1 MSFTNSRSSSPSH
14 LSENSSLSSSAG
26 TPSADDLQAYHQ
38 LMSSIFPSECYLEL
52 KPSSNV
58 EKETEG
64 GVETCVDQD
73 GEKRPMTKAEK
84 QNAKKKRRKDRER
97 LAKVEEVEA
106 TREAKQT
113 QDGDSREKDQ
123 SQVVEFRLF
132 SSCPVKPISLLP
144 EAEDYPLPTNP
155 IHKLRSETE
164 MARVRKAAQE
174 CAMDAVSFEGS
185 FSNQWTK
192 RQCPPLQM
200 AFQNVPREPPDIF
213 IGVLQSTG
221 IPHTLVASRD
231 MSKKEIPS
239 VTLVHSDSALQRE
252 NNKSRNRRGHRRK
265 AHFHAPPRFWAPPI
279 GLGGKARG
287 YALGYRDSAEGRRQD
302 GYERYLRS

>member
-14 LSENSSLSSSAG
+14 LSENSSLSSSAD
-26 TPSADDLQAYHQ
+26 TPSADVLQAYHQ
-38 LMSSIFPSECYLEL
+38 LMSSIFPTECYLEL

-58 EKETEG
+58 EKEAEG

-97 LAKVEEVEA
+97 LAKG
-106 TREAKQT
+106 K
-113 QDGDSREKDQ
+113 GSKPSRWWVKRDVCLC
-123 SQVVEFRLF
+123 SYLSEFRLF

-155 IHKLRSETE
+155 IHKLRSDTE

-239 VTLVHSDSALQRE
+239 VTLFHPDSALQPE
-252 NNKSRNRRGHRRK
+252 NNKSRTRRGHRRK